1 MTVQFIAMIDYAFD
15 VADEGKEPLIG
26 DCFQEMVEVSGRG
39 LPGFWSKKFAKIRY
53 LEISLGPLLS

>member
-39 LPGFWSKKFAKIRY
+39 LPGFWSKKICQN
-53 LEISLGPLLS
+53 